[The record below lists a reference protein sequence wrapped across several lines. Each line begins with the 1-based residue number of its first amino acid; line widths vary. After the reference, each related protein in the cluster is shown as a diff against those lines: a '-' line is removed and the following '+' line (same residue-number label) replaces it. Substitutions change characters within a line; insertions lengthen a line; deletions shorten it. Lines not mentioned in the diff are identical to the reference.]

1 MGVCG
6 AWYLAECTEITCCES
21 YRFRLYILLFSVLCV
36 LAALLVGAAWLLFEF
51 RPSYRN
57 RIRRTD
63 SEQARIEM
71 KSFEETRYLRRFSE
85 LNPLQARRH
94 SFDN

>member
-6 AWYLAECTEITCCES
+6 PC
-21 YRFRLYILLFSVLCV
+21 VLCV
-36 LAALLVGAAWLLFEF
+36 VAALLVGATWLLLEF

-71 KSFEETRYLRRFSE
+71 KSFEETKYLRRYSE

-94 SFDN
+94 SIDN